1 MKALLWLK
9 CYSSVPKGILATE
22 YHKVTP
28 HNKPHTRGWLPLLL
42 GEATENWAGGRFVWG
57 FLRVEI
63 SRLGIGG
70 MSSSELGESLGVG
83 GISSSGIDVFSS

>member
-1 MKALLWLK
+1 M
-9 CYSSVPKGILATE
+9 V
-22 YHKVTP
+22 
-28 HNKPHTRGWLPLLL
+28 
-42 GEATENWAGGRFVWG
+42 EN
-57 FLRVEI
+57 